1 MKRFSL
7 ALLCAFLLSTFN
19 VQYST
24 LFAQIT
30 ERPRPA
36 HWSQLVEGA
45 RFMDRFLPMEG
56 SMSRSDVWGADYVRP
71 RFVDNGIEDN
81 HWSYWGGNIVLGE
94 DGLWHH
100 FVAAWPEGAKKGHM
114 EWGNSWVIHAVGPTM
129 HGPFS
134 PRQVV
139 GKGHNPEIYRTDDGT
154 WVLYVIDGRYTARSL
169 DGPWEYGKF
178 DFDPQGKPIIEGLSN
193 LSFARRPEGGWLM
206 VCRGGGIWV
215 SDDGLSVWRQ
225 VSDGSVY
232 PKVDGRFEDPVLW
245 RDSVQYNLIVND
257 WLGRIAYYLRSADGL
272 HWQVDDGEAYM
283 PGIARHQDGSKEDW
297 FKYER
302 MRIVQDK
309 YGRAVQANFAVI
321 DTIKWND
328 KPLDRHN
335 SKNICIPLDPG
346 LLLTM
351 ESGFSGKTGF
361 SGKSSSSLSL
371 RIRAE
376 EGFRPQQDLDLSTLR
391 FGSPSEVDYGR
402 GARPIAT
409 RLDGNDLILTFK
421 RKEVL
426 FHDDDFAGKVLVRRA
441 DGRMTFGFVRL
452 TPLSSPSL
460 GEGLGGLIPVPLNP
474 FGHALVPD
482 MIADASIQ
490 LIDDTFYCY
499 ATTDGYGRGLET
511 SGPPVV
517 WKSKD
522 FIHWSFNG
530 TYFPSAEHEKYWAPS
545 KAVQRGDK
553 WYIYPT
559 VNGFMHVAEAN
570 SPDGPFRLVGGVDQF
585 EKPYTPSATLLQGED
600 RGGIDA
606 EAFIDDDGQAYIF
619 WGRHHVGKLAE
630 DMRTVTDVR
639 TLETRRKE
647 YSEGPIFFKR
657 KGIYYYLYTI
667 GGNENY
673 EYYYMMSRTS
683 PFGPY
688 ETPQEDRVS
697 TTNIDKGVFGPGH
710 GSVFNVGEDYYFAFL
725 EFSRNS
731 TNRQTYVNRMEFNED
746 GTIRPVEVTM
756 EGVGELRVNNDN
768 LNMKNE
774 KYKLLKPTSVTASST
789 RAAHKI
795 RYFND
800 SRCQRFEYFVAD
812 FATDGANGSRWM
824 ASDTDSLPTLTLD
837 LGKAQTIHESRIAFV
852 RPTAGHAYRLEGS
865 TDGQTW
871 QPCGGH
877 ADLQKRSPHTDLIN
891 KRFRYLR
898 ITITEGVKG
907 VWEWE
912 VN

>member
-1 MKRFSL
+1 MKRTLLTLLWLCPAPVFLFFFHISPSL
-7 ALLCAFLLSTFN
+7 LL
-19 VQYST
+19 
-24 LFAQIT
+24 AQIT
-30 ERPRPA
+30 DRPRPA
-36 HWSQLVEGA
+36 AWSQLAEGA
-45 RFMDRFLPMEG
+45 RFMDRFLPLEG
-56 SMSRSDVWGADYVRP
+56 SVLRDDVWGAAYVRP
-71 RFVDNGIEDN
+71 RLIDNGIEDAQ
-81 HWSYWGGNIVLGE
+81 WSYWGGNIVQGE

-129 HGPFS
+129 HGPFQ

-154 WVLYVIDGRYTARSL
+154 WVLYVIDGRYISKSL
-169 DGPWEYGKF
+169 DGPWEYGHF

-215 SDDGLSVWRQ
+215 SDDGLTTWRQ
-225 VSDGSVY
+225 ISDGSVY

-283 PGIARHQDGSKEDW
+283 PGIARHKDGTQEDW

-321 DTIKWND
+321 DTIKWDD
-328 KPLDRHN
+328 KPLDHHN

-346 LLLTM
+346 LLLSQNGAWNV
-351 ESGFSGKTGF
+351 EHGKWKGR
-361 SGKSSSSLSL
+361 SIEL
-371 RIRAE
+371 RVRAE
-376 EGFRPQQDLDLSTLR
+376 EGFRPQTDLDLTTFR
-391 FGSPSEVDYGR
+391 FGSPHEVDYGR
-402 GARPIAT
+402 GARPT
-409 RLDGNDLILTFK
+409 TSRTDGSDLILTFK
-421 RKEVL
+421 TKDVL
-426 FHDDDFAGKVLVRRA
+426 LRDDDFAGKVLVRRT
-441 DGRMTFGFVRL
+441 DGHTTFGFVRL
-452 TPLSSPSL
+452 CEQKAT
-460 GEGLGGLIPVPLNP
+460 PVPIPQNP
-474 FGHALVPD
+474 FGNALVPD
-482 MIADASIQ
+482 MIADASIE
-490 LIDDTFYCY
+490 LIGDTFYCY
-499 ATTDGYGRGLET
+499 ATTDGYGRGLDT

-522 FIHWSFNG
+522 FVHWNFNG
-530 TYFPSAEHEKYWAPS
+530 TYFPSAENEKYWAPS
-545 KAVQRGDK
+545 KAVKRGDK

-559 VNGFMHVAEAN
+559 VNGFMHVGVAD
-570 SPDGPFRLVGGVDQF
+570 SPDGPFTLVGGVDKF
-585 EKPYTPSATLLQGED
+585 EQPFTPTATLLQGDD

-606 EAFIDDDGQAYIF
+606 EVFIDDDGQAYMF
-619 WGRHHVGKLAE
+619 WGRRYVAKLAE
-630 DMRTVTDVR
+630 DMRTLSDIR
-639 TLETRRKE
+639 TLETRRME

-657 KGIYYYLYTI
+657 NGIYYYLYTI
-667 GGNENY
+667 GGSENY

-683 PFGPY
+683 PYGPY

-710 GSVFNVGEDYYFAFL
+710 GCVFNIGEDYYFAFL

-731 TNRQTYVNRMEFNED
+731 TNRQTYVNRMEFNAD
-746 GTIRPVEVTM
+746 GTIRPVEVTL
-756 EGVGELRVNNDN
+756 EGVGP
-768 LNMKNE
+768 LNVKNE
-774 KYKLLKPTSVTASST
+774 KYKLLKPVALTASSI
-789 RAAHKI
+789 RSPHKI

-800 SRCQRFEYFVAD
+800 SRCQRTEYFVAD
-812 FATDGANGSRWM
+812 FAIDGSNGSRWM
-824 ASDTDSLPTLTLD
+824 ASDADSLPTLTLD
-837 LGKAQTIHESRIAFV
+837 LGKAQTIHESHIAFV

-877 ADLQKRSPHTDLIN
+877 QDVQKCSPHTDLIN
-891 KRFRYLR
+891 KNFRYLR
-898 ITITEGVKG
+898 VIITEGVKG